1 MDTQRYTKTTAHATG
16 AIMGIGP
23 FSTYAPPGVYT
34 RTTTEP
40 SVGQLLG
47 GLRVPVIIGTGKETL
62 SQTDFEIIRG
72 SSSVADTPIFGEDA
86 SGRWMTGGT
95 NANPLLGPQD
105 GSLTKFRVRNYPVV
119 DGNGTGRVTYD
130 PSKVSAT
137 VNGQQVVVSQL
148 DGANGMVSLLL
159 ATEPTDNVAINYYF
173 HRKDTRITDDVSGQV
188 SDGPA
193 VLIAPQAEPYTIT
206 TGTND
211 ILYLILDDVN
221 REKLTLA
228 GGSRTATEV
237 ANDITAAAISGLSAS
252 VHIDAQGL
260 SHVQLIAQG
269 NVYIATDSPNASSAL
284 GFNPGDYTGR
294 SSVFRVF
301 NGPIV
306 DGQDGGI
313 TTTDTSKVVVMVNGV
328 QVIASA
334 VDGANRL
341 VTFPFA
347 PKAGSIVTIQYYF
360 NTFQDTF
367 DYLPNSN
374 IVTVGNVGIAP
385 GRRDYINGQDFIVV
399 NNLDQSI
406 IQWGTAVQIVG
417 GQKTGT
423 VAFDGT
429 QVYGMLVDNRMYG
442 AECARYTDPVTN
454 SVSTTQFTLPI
465 TPTTGNGRDTPLGQS
480 LYQTVTNGRI
490 DLPTNRPDLVTVYI
504 GKTFRDA
511 FSRPAVKVMSVESS
525 TGLLTL
531 KSPVPADY
539 KAYATFWYNTI
550 VDEQY
555 ILNCVASGSSGV
567 GKFTVTATS
576 SGQPSYQVR
585 FGSKTGLPQTVQ
597 WPSGVERL
605 TDAVHYGGQPTAETV
620 SVTFDSSLLPAT
632 HASFSNGSPGPYDI
646 YNYSRMFGNTIVD
659 GLPVSINLVTGFA
672 AQLLSDPVSDPT
684 ALSFAANEYVV
695 FRVDG
700 VSLSPTPLVGIT
712 TLANVALAINASIDV
727 DTQAHADGS
736 PSFATSSGF
745 ASVVT
750 LANDLRTQYGA
761 HRILVGGGPVHTTA
775 DTVNIVTA
783 AAATNLT
790 TAIVL
795 LNDLRAKYEAHRV
808 LVGGGPVHIAADVVN
823 VIVAPVATD
832 AATALALAND
842 LRAKYEAHRIDVV
855 SHTAA
860 DAVDIITAPI
870 AAVTSLVLA
879 SVVTYGT
886 QALLHVKG
894 RNTQTQTNGLVSNV
908 TVLTPTGSGQIDAS
922 LKFGLFPGKSSDG
935 SWGAINQPAM
945 MVGTAAEPFSI
956 SAGVND
962 NFLFGVDGVSY
973 NATIPSGPAVTLD
986 AVANYINAWYAA
998 SAPAADQALLLA
1010 DAIVLLNDLE
1020 TKYNTHIASAV
1031 FHAVAD
1037 VTNTVATPPCSD
1049 LATASIL
1056 ANQIKLQYNLHIAN
1070 NGGLYHTIVDV
1081 IDVVTVA
1088 DATNLRS
1095 LLILAYELK
1104 TKYNTHIASAVYH
1117 PVADGVNGETNSLT
1131 QVIAKVGSGINTG
1144 LLTLYSKVDD
1154 VTSSITIGIGTANTK
1169 LGFSNNTS
1177 AVRHQPTAANIA
1189 GALNAN
1195 LTFIG
1200 LAAAWAIT
1208 VAGLGS
1214 YLRLDSLTTGLT
1226 STLSFSGVANTAFI
1240 VDTGLGIVPGTSG
1253 DVGEAA
1259 KSGYRV
1265 SSSAGAAGSAGTGIP
1280 GQTYTDA
1287 KTGLRFTILPLSVGD
1302 YASGGVFTLLVD
1314 PTFIC
1319 DANLPWKAIPGAE
1332 TTVFNTTN
1340 VGVGST
1346 AILATYGRT
1355 GTEPQIGD
1363 VYYISYD
1370 YTKTD
1375 LSTGLYRDL
1384 KAIQANFGTP
1394 TPSNPLSLGA
1404 RLALL
1409 NGAVL
1414 VGLKQVLRDS
1424 NSSQASIA
1432 SYTAAIDE
1440 QRKPITGNVKPDVI
1454 TPLATDPQIFAYL
1467 NQHCVFMSAPR
1478 QEGERTGVIGP
1489 AAGTSSLGV
1498 QSIAKGLLSEVMVVA
1513 YPDVYVVSVVDDQG
1527 NSVDQVVDGSFMA
1540 AALAGASCNP
1550 AVDVATPWTRRSVL
1564 GFKRIGRVLDPTEA
1578 NQIAVSGVTVLE
1590 QADTGIRIRHGLTT
1604 RMDTV
1609 ITRTPSVTLI
1619 IQYVQQQM
1627 RASLD
1632 SFIGQ
1637 KFTNSLLK
1645 SAEGVI
1651 TGLFSNMISQ
1661 QIVTQ
1666 VAGISA
1672 TVDPDD
1678 PTIMRTESIYVP
1690 VFPLEYILSSLQIR
1704 IRA

>member
-1 MDTQRYTKTTAHATG
+1 
-16 AIMGIGP
+16 MGIGP

-34 RTTTEP
+34 RTTAEP

-86 SGRWMTGGT
+86 SGRWVTGGT
-95 NANPLLGPQD
+95 NANPLLGAQD
-105 GSLTKFRVRNYPVV
+105 GSFTRFRVRNYPVV

-130 PSKVSAT
+130 PSKVSVT

-148 DGANGMVSLLL
+148 DGANGIVSLLL
-159 ATEPTDNVAINYYF
+159 APAATDNVSISYYF
-173 HRKDTRITDDVSGQV
+173 HRKDTRITDDLSGQV

-193 VLIAPQAEPYTIT
+193 VLVAPQAEPYTIT

-211 ILYLILDDVN
+211 VLYLTLDD
-221 REKLTLA
+221 LTPVSVTLS
-228 GGSRTATEV
+228 GGTRTAAEV
-237 ANDITAAAISGLSAS
+237 ANDITVAAVSGLSAS
-252 VHIDAQGL
+252 VHVDAEGN
-260 SHVQLIAQG
+260 SHVQFIAQG
-269 NVYIATDSPNASSAL
+269 NVQVTTDSPNAASAL
-284 GFNPGDYTGR
+284 GFNPNDYTGR
-294 SSVFRVF
+294 SKVFRTF

-306 DGQDGGI
+306 DGMDGGI
-313 TTTDTSKVVVMVNGV
+313 TTTDTSKVVVMVSGV

-341 VTFPFA
+341 VTLPFA

-385 GRRDYINGQDFIVV
+385 GRRDYINGTDFVVV

-417 GQKTGT
+417 GLQTGT
-423 VAFDGT
+423 IPFNGT
-429 QVYGMLVDNRMYG
+429 QVYGLLVDNRMYG
-442 AECARYTDPVTN
+442 AECARYTDPTTN
-454 SVSTTQFTLPI
+454 AVSTTQFTLPI
-465 TPTTGNGRDTPLGQS
+465 TPTTGNGRDTPLGSS

-490 DLPTNRPDLVTVYI
+490 DLPTNRPDLVTVYV

-511 FSRPAVKVMSVESS
+511 FSRPAVKVMAVESS
-525 TGLLTL
+525 TGLVTL
-531 KSPVPADY
+531 KSSVPADY

-555 ILNCVASGSSGV
+555 VLNCVASGSSGV
-567 GKFTVTATS
+567 GKFTVTAAS
-576 SGQPSYQVR
+576 SGQSAYQVR
-585 FGSKTGLPQTVQ
+585 FGSKVGLPQTIQ
-597 WPSGVERL
+597 WPSGVERV
-605 TDAVHYGGQPTAETV
+605 TDAIHYGGLPVAETATI
-620 SVTFDSSLLPAT
+620 TFDSSLLPAT
-632 HASFSNGSPGPYDI
+632 HASFSNGTPGPYDI
-646 YNYSRMFGNTIVD
+646 YTYSRIFGNVIVD
-659 GLPVSINLVTGFA
+659 GSPVAVGLNTGFT
-672 AQLLSDPVSDPT
+672 AQLLGDPISTPT
-684 ALSFAANEYVV
+684 ALSFASTEYLAL
-695 FRVDG
+695 RVDG
-700 VSLSPTPLVGIT
+700 IDLAPVALTSLT
-712 TLANVALAINASIDV
+712 TLASVVAIVSAVADV
-727 DTQAHADGS
+727 DVQTHADGS
-736 PSFATSSGF
+736 PTFATSSGF
-745 ASVVT
+745 ATVVT
-750 LANDLRTQYGA
+750 LANDLRTEYTGHLA
-761 HRILVGGGPVHTTA
+761 LGTWHLAPDLT
-775 DTVNIVTA
+775 DTISA
-783 AAATNLT
+783 PAATNYA
-790 TAIVL
+790 TAVTL
-795 LNDLRAKYEAHRV
+795 LNELATKYTAHLAV
-808 LVGGGPVHIAADVVN
+808 GAPAWHNIGGDAVNTLVAIPIPVGTPTAANIALAV
-823 VIVAPVATD
+823 
-832 AATALALAND
+832 ALAND
-842 LRAKYEAHRIDVV
+842 LRTKYTGHLAMSTWHV
-855 SHTAA
+855 AA
-860 DAVDIITAPI
+860 DGVNTLSAP
-870 AAVTSLVLA
+870 ASAVTSLALA
-879 SVVTYGT
+879 SAVAYGS
-886 QALLHVKG
+886 QALIHVKG

-908 TVLTPTGSGQIDAS
+908 TVLTPTGSGQVDAS
-922 LKFGLFPGKSSDG
+922 TKLGLYPGKAANG
-935 SWGAINQPAM
+935 SWNALNQPAT
-945 MVGTAAEPFSI
+945 MVGTASEPFAI

-962 NFLFGVDGVSY
+962 NFLFGIDGVSY
-973 NATIPSGPAVTLD
+973 TSTLPAGTAVSLD
-986 AVANYINAWYAA
+986 AVVNYVNAWYAG
-998 SAPAADQALLLA
+998 SAPAADQATLLA
-1010 DAIVLLNDLE
+1010 DAIVILNDLE
-1020 TKYNTHIASAV
+1020 TKYDTHILSAV
-1031 FHAVAD
+1031 FHNAGGDIV
-1037 VTNTVATPPCSD
+1037 NGVATPPCSD
-1049 LATASIL
+1049 LATASVL
-1056 ANQIKLQYNLHIAN
+1056 ANQIKAKYNLHLAN
-1070 NGGLYHTIVDV
+1070 NGGLWHTLVDLVNPIVV
-1081 IDVVTVA
+1081 S
-1088 DATNLRS
+1088 DATSLRT
-1095 LLILAYELK
+1095 LLVLTYELK
-1104 TKYNTHIASAVYH
+1104 SKYNAHIVSATYH
-1117 PVADGVNGETNSLT
+1117 PVVDGVNGETNSLSEL
-1131 QVIAKVGSGINTG
+1131 VAKTG
-1144 LLTLYSKVDD
+1144 HGVNAGMLTLFSEVND
-1154 VTSSITIGIGTANTK
+1154 VTSSVTVGIGSANVK
-1169 LGFSNNTS
+1169 LGFMNNSS
-1177 AVRHQPTAANIA
+1177 AVRNQPTASSIS

-1208 VAGLGS
+1208 VSGLGS
-1214 YLRLDSLTTGLT
+1214 YLRIDSLTTGSA
-1226 STLSFSGVANTAFI
+1226 STLSFGTTANTTFI
-1240 VDTGLGIVPGTSG
+1240 TDTGMGIVPGTSG

-1259 KSGYRV
+1259 KSGFRV
-1265 SSSAGAAGSAGTGIP
+1265 SSSAGAAGSSGTGIP

-1287 KTGLRFTILPLSVGD
+1287 VTGLRFTILPLQVGD
-1302 YASGGVFTLLVD
+1302 YTSGGTFTLIVD

-1319 DANLPWKAIPGAE
+1319 DANMPWKAIPGAE

-1346 AILATYGRT
+1346 AILATYSRT
-1355 GTEPQIGD
+1355 GTEPSIGD
-1363 VYYISYD
+1363 VYYVSYD

-1384 KAIQANFGTP
+1384 KTIQANFGTP
-1394 TPSNPLSLGA
+1394 TPNNPLSLGA

-1414 VGLKQVLRDS
+1414 VGLKQVLRDT
-1424 NSSQASIA
+1424 NSSQASIS

-1478 QEGERTGVIGP
+1478 QEGERTGVVGP

-1498 QSIAKGLLSEVMVVA
+1498 QSISKGLLSEMMVVA
-1513 YPDVYVVSVVDDQG
+1513 YPDVYVVTIVDDQG

-1550 AVDVATPWTRRSVL
+1550 ALDVATPWTRRSIL

-1578 NQIAVSGVTVLE
+1578 NQIAVSGVTVME
-1590 QADTGIRIRHGLTT
+1590 QVDTGIRIRHGLTT

-1627 RASLD
+1627 RSQLD
-1632 SFIGQ
+1632 PFIGQ
-1637 KFTNSLLK
+1637 KFTSSLLK

-1651 TGLFSNMISQ
+1651 TGLFGNMISQ
-1661 QIVTQ
+1661 QIVAQ

-1704 IRA
+1704 IRN